1 LSGGL
6 QNEAP
11 GALHDEDDVA
21 IAARHAPP
29 PPLPTIGAPAGDIS
43 CRQLAKYHH
52 HPQQLPSSSSSSSG
66 A

>member
-11 GALHDEDDVA
+11 GALHDEDNVA
-21 IAARHAPP
+21 IAARHAP

-52 HPQQLPSSSSSSSG
+52 HPQQLPSSSSSSG

>member
-1 LSGGL
+1 MTSD
-6 QNEAP
+6 AP

-29 PPLPTIGAPAGDIS
+29 APPTIGAPAGDIS

-52 HPQQLPSSSSSSSG
+52 HPQQLPSSSSSSSSG

>member
-29 PPLPTIGAPAGDIS
+29 APPPTIGAQAGDIS

-52 HPQQLPSSSSSSSG
+52 HPQQLPSSSSSSG